1 MKNMKIKLKYYKKRL
16 NNMINYKTIK
26 NHIKK
31 INKHQRNN
39 RIRFYFGNPSIVS

>member
-16 NNMINYKTIK
+16 NNKINYKTIK

-31 INKHQRNN
+31 INLNGKL
-39 RIRFYFGNPSIVS
+39 IEEL